1 MVEEAGAAWVKA
13 HVARAPVID
22 DENAHGRAAHA
33 NSMAPLIFGSASF
46 SVGLF
51 SVHGAHQSGK
61 KIEQETRRRGGKRR
75 ERLILSG
82 KHLPL
87 LRSLRLRVSCSM
99 FSSLAV
105 Q

>member
-1 MVEEAGAAWVKA
+1 MYAEKTELSGKDGKNQITVYVSAF
-13 HVARAPVID
+13 PLLLID
-22 DENAHGRAAHA
+22 
-33 NSMAPLIFGSASF
+33 LFGSASS
-46 SVGLF
+46 SVALF
-51 SVHGAHQSGK
+51 SVLGAHQSEGN
-61 KIEQETRRRGGKRR
+61 IEQETRRRGGKRR